1 MDEVDFKITE
11 EALDFIVD
19 KALEYKLGARGLR
32 SLCEAILTDAMYE
45 LPSSNENRLEIDLD
59 YAKESLTK
67 NLLKR
72 LEIAS

>member
-1 MDEVDFKITE
+1 MDDVVFSITD

-32 SLCEAILTDAMYE
+32 SLCEAVLTDAMYE
-45 LPSSNENRLEIDLD
+45 LPSSDDKVLAIDKD
-59 YAKESLTK
+59 YAQETLNK

>member
-1 MDEVDFKITE
+1 MFRNTDG
-11 EALDFIVD
+11 ALDVIVD

-32 SLCEAILTDAMYE
+32 SLCEAVLTDAMYE
-45 LPSSNENRLEIDLD
+45 LPSSDDKVLAIDKD
-59 YAKESLTK
+59 YAQETLNK